1 MKLAI
6 VGKESIDALQKTVT
20 NTFSGIANSGV
31 SRPVYSTDVFDFK
44 NDLYHVVPIKE
55 RRELRLSWL
64 MPSCYDLTLTSPT
77 SLLSYCLGDESKGS
91 VLSLLKNK
99 GYATGLVAGLGYSLP
114 EFALMRVTVYLTPQG
129 LDEYKECCAII
140 YKYIDAMRQLTEKQW
155 HNYFVERSKVRQMNF
170 TFKGKEKPYGYARS
184 LASNLQ
190 RNYSRRQFL
199 ELHGGLLFEYSF
211 KQIKEFLQ
219 YLSVDNCYYQLIGKE
234 FEEECKEM
242 EPWYQ
247 TMYKR
252 EKMGDIKEDIIR
264 PS

>member
-91 VLSLLKNK
+91 VLS
-99 GYATGLVAGLGYSLP
+99 

-140 YKYIDAMRQLTEKQW
+140 YKYIDAMRQLTEMAIAKDA
-155 HNYFVERSKVRQMNF
+155 FC
-170 TFKGKEKPYGYARS
+170 
-184 LASNLQ
+184 
-190 RNYSRRQFL
+190 
-199 ELHGGLLFEYSF
+199 
-211 KQIKEFLQ
+211 
-219 YLSVDNCYYQLIGKE
+219 D
-234 FEEECKEM
+234 
-242 EPWYQ
+242 
-247 TMYKR
+247 
-252 EKMGDIKEDIIR
+252 
-264 PS
+264 